1 MRSVVLI
8 AAILM
13 LPIMGLA
20 AAAGLEGLVAR
31 GSYLVHH
38 VGMCVQCHTPRD
50 ASGEIDRTRLLK
62 GARIPV
68 SSPFPTQRW
77 AVAAPTLAGLRGWG
91 DQDAVTL
98 LTTGRLAGYTP
109 DAPMPPFRLTREDAE
124 AAVAYLRSLP

>member
-1 MRSVVLI
+1 MRRAVL
-8 AAILM
+8 AAGILM
-13 LPIMGLA
+13 LPMTGLA
-20 AAAGLEGLVAR
+20 AAAGLEGLVPR

-68 SSPFPTQRW
+68 SSPFPAQRW
-77 AVAAPTLAGLRGWG
+77 AVAAPTLAGLRGWA
-91 DQDAVTL
+91 DQDAVAL
-98 LTTGRLAGYTP
+98 LATGRLGGYTP

-124 AAVAYLRSLP
+124 AVVAYLRSLP